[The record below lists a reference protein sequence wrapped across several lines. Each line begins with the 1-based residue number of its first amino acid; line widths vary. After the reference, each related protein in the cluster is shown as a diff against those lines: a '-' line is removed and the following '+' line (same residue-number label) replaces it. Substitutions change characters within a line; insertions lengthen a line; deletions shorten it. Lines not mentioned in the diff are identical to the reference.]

1 MVTGGAGFIGSHLVD
16 MIIQEKPS
24 NLVVVDNLFLGKESN
39 LQEARRNYPNL
50 KLIIQD
56 ATKYKA
62 MQSIIEKEDI
72 EVVFN
77 LAIVPLPVSLTKPLW
92 AYKQNINL
100 TVCLCELI
108 RKRYFKSLV
117 HFSSS
122 EAYGSSLYIPMN
134 EEHPLNPTTSYG
146 VSKASADLL
155 VLSYYHS
162 FDINAVIIRPFNN
175 YGPRQN
181 EGNHAGIIPLTIKR
195 ILSGK
200 APVIYGDGK
209 QTRDFTY
216 VADTAR
222 VTVEIYNH
230 LYRNTKG
237 KVINIGS
244 GNEIQINQLVRMIAT
259 CMNYNGDT
267 IYQAE
272 RVGDV
277 KRHIADTSLAQKL
290 IYYSPLW
297 TLERGLKTTIEEVSK
312 C

>member
-39 LQEARRNYPNL
+39 LQEARSKYPSL

-62 MQSIIEKEDI
+62 MQSIMKKENI

-77 LAIVPLPVSLTKPLW
+77 LAIVPLPVSLIKPLW

-100 TVCLCELI
+100 TMCLCKLA
-108 RKRYFKSLV
+108 RKGYFKSLV

-122 EAYGSSLYIPMN
+122 EAYGSSQYIPMN
-134 EEHPLNPTTSYG
+134 EEHPFNPTTSYG
-146 VSKASADLL
+146 ASKASADLL

-162 FDINAVIIRPFNN
+162 FNIDAVIIRPFNN

-195 ILSGK
+195 ILSGE
-200 APVIYGDGK
+200 APVIYEDGK

-222 VTVEIYNH
+222 VAVEIYNH
-230 LYRNTKG
+230 LYRNTRG

-244 GNEIQINQLVRMIAT
+244 GSEIQINQLVGMIAAY
-259 CMNYNGDT
+259 MNYNGEIT
-267 IYQAE
+267 YQAE
-272 RVGDV
+272 RAGDV

-290 IYYSPLW
+290 VYYSPLW
-297 TLERGLKTTIEEVSK
+297 TLQRGLRSTIEGML
-312 C
+312 